1 MFDFINP
8 LSYLIQIDLSKYLF
22 AAFAVFGVMLLIK
35 KLFFN
40 RGV

>member
-8 LSYLIQIDLSKYLF
+8 LSYLIQIDLSNYLF
-22 AAFAVFGVMLLIK
+22 GAFAFFGVMLLFK
-35 KLFFN
+35 KLFFD